1 MFFQVLCFFVI
12 QILNLDLRVKLFSI
26 FFTFF
31 FSPLLSSISLIF
43 LLFSLILLSFASNL
57 LSCCYLL
64 IFLCLVLLQI
74 VTSSSYCFILLLPR
88 HLVLLPWLVA
98 SSHYLVRYLI
108 ALLHHCLVHH
118 FVALSRYLA
127 TSPCC
132 LVSYLIALCR
142 CFLPHHAAITHCF
155 IGSLCYLATSKYLL
169 NPPHLLFCCL
179 ATLCLTTS
187 LPCCIVLV
195 GTSFLPPI
203 LQGGAW
209 SLQKQTF
216 QQPPKKVNIHF
227 LFLFFIFF
235 C

>member
-1 MFFQVLCFFVI
+1 MPCA
-12 QILNLDLRVKLFSI
+12 
-26 FFTFF
+26 T
-31 FSPLLSSISLIF
+31 
-43 LLFSLILLSFASNL
+43 SN
-57 LSCCYLL
+57 CYL
-64 IFLCLVLLQI
+64 IKLLLHPI
-74 VTSSSYCFILLLPR
+74 TTSSPCPIALACCLITLPC
-88 HLVLLPWLVA
+88 A
-98 SSHYLVRYLI
+98 FLI

-127 TSPCC
+127 TLPCC

-142 CFLPHHAAITHCF
+142 CFLPHHAAITHYF

-209 SLQKQTF
+209 SL
-216 QQPPKKVNIHF
+216 
-227 LFLFFIFF
+227 
-235 C
+235 